1 MYPMTESD
9 IRAYGPM
16 IINFLSE
23 MDTEED
29 EDSEWD
35 SEDEDEIVEAVITD
49 FLPPGSSVL
58 DCYTGS
64 MCIDGQTERCQSVIF
79 RPWGGELWTA
89 MFCSAFGVSSLVQG
103 PQYSSDWS

>member
-23 MDTEED
+23 MDIEED
-29 EDSEWD
+29 ATQTS
-35 SEDEDEIVEAVITD
+35 VITD